1 MIRFYVIAHYDYLLK
16 GIIVYYMVFTY
27 SCFNQMIMKQV
38 EEKKRFA
45 ASSNSCYN
53 LYEIV

>member
-53 LYEIV
+53 LHEIV

>member
-1 MIRFYVIAHYDYLLK
+1 
-16 GIIVYYMVFTY
+16 MVFTY
-27 SCFNQMIMKQV
+27 SCFNQMIVKQV

-53 LYEIV
+53 LYEIVRLARYELL

>member
-1 MIRFYVIAHYDYLLK
+1 MSRGLGD
-16 GIIVYYMVFTY
+16 VYKRQYMVFTY
-27 SCFNQMIMKQV
+27 SCFNQMIVKQV

-45 ASSNSCYN
+45 ASSDPSYN